1 MIQPKRII
9 VGIDFKKLTNSLISH
24 ALWLS
29 NLLKC
34 NNLTLFHI
42 IEYNLT
48 PPAYLLPYI
57 SKEKQI
63 LENKLSSIAT
73 ELKSKNFNIE
83 TKVLFGRL
91 IESLT
96 EIAKENAVMVI
107 GFKRYI
113 TRPSTSE
120 RILKGIKIPIFIVQ
134 SNEYDQ
140 ISPER
145 IKISKILCPID
156 FSSYSLKAL
165 EIAKEISRITNAKLL
180 ILHVV
185 PEQRVK
191 NIIEEPELI
200 NKYLEDLREES
211 QQEIEK
217 IAENFDFEI
226 TSGIPS
232 EEILKKSKKADL
244 IILGSKGRSY
254 AEAIFMGSVA
264 EAVIKNSNKNIFLIP

>member
-1 MIQPKRII
+1 MIQPERII
-9 VGIDFKKLTNSLISH
+9 VGIDFKKLTNSVISH

-29 NLLKC
+29 NVLRCK
-34 NNLTLFHI
+34 NLTFFHI

-63 LENKLSSIAT
+63 LENKLNSIAT
-73 ELKSKNFNIE
+73 DLKNQNFKIE

-91 IESLT
+91 MEGLT
-96 EIAKENAVMVI
+96 EIAKDNAVMVI
-107 GFKRYI
+107 GFKRYV

-120 RILKGIKIPIFIVQ
+120 RILKGVKIPIFIVQ
-134 SNEYDQ
+134 SDEYDQ
-140 ISPER
+140 ISTER

-156 FSSYSLKAL
+156 FSSYSLRAL
-165 EIAKEISRITNAKLL
+165 EIAKDISKITNAKLL

-185 PEQRVK
+185 PEQRVR
-191 NIIEEPELI
+191 NIIEETELI

-211 QQEIEK
+211 KQKMEK

-226 TSGIPS
+226 ISGIPS
-232 EEILKKSKKADL
+232 EEILKRSKEVDL

-254 AEAIFMGSVA
+254 TEAIFMGSVA